1 MHLSRSYSAGKK
13 TNYPCSNGSQCL
25 RGCFLSLGTDC
36 FVFIFC
42 VFTFLCAATAVCL
55 V

>member
-1 MHLSRSYSAGKK
+1 MHLSRSCSAGKK
-13 TNYPCSNGSQCL
+13 TNYPCSNGSRRL
-25 RGCFLSLGTDC
+25 GGCFLSLGTDC
-36 FVFIFC
+36 FVFVFY